1 MQMANLI
8 SSAGNPDSSARGLL
22 IMWFPDLGAGYTGV
36 FAL

>member
-22 IMWFPDLGAGYTGV
+22 IMWFPDLV
-36 FAL
+36 VEVIHMQQV